1 MLEAYESEGFD
12 LLLRAFNDGAELEKV
27 TGLDKLA
34 EEMEQ
39 AMGTDWIEEGGSDE
53 GDDF

>member
-1 MLEAYESEGFD
+1 M
-12 LLLRAFNDGAELEKV
+12 RAFNDGAELEKV

-39 AMGTDWIEEGGSDE
+39 AMGQDWVEGGASDE
-53 GDDF
+53 DDF